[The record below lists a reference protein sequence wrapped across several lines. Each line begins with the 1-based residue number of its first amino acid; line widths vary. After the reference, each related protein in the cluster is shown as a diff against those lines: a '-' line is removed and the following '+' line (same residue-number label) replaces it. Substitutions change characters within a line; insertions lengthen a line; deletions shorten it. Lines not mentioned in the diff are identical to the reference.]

1 MFKSIFI
8 FPDTDINYLIPIEDL
23 VYEKD
28 ELGRPKN
35 AQPVDQFDAQDFMM
49 AENGF
54 KRNDVS
60 ALMKAE
66 SDDLKNMIA
75 SRMVELKASTPDLS
89 GLSDSEICDLVVPKY
104 VNSAS
109 AFRDWAASKE
119 KSGFAKSVQV
129 YIDANKEKFEKPSD
143 TINFEPGDNPKTE

>member
-1 MFKSIFI
+1 MFKSIFK
-8 FPDTDINYLIPIEDL
+8 FPDTDINYLIPIEEL

-66 SDDLKNMIA
+66 SDDLRNMIA
-75 SRMVELKASTPDLS
+75 SRMVELKASTPNFE
-89 GLSDSEICDLVVPKY
+89 GLSDSEICDLTIPKY

-109 AFRDWAASKE
+109 AFRDWAASKD
-119 KSGFAKSVQV
+119 KSGFARSVQA
-129 YIDANKEKFEKPSD
+129 YIDANKERFEKSD
-143 TINFEPGDNPKTE
+143 NQIDFKDTEVPKSE

>member
-1 MFKSIFI
+1 MFKSIFV
-8 FPDTDINYLIPIEDL
+8 FPDTDINYLIPIEEL
-23 VYEKD
+23 VYDKD

-66 SDDLKNMIA
+66 SDDLKN
-75 SRMVELKASTPDLS
+75 
-89 GLSDSEICDLVVPKY
+89 
-104 VNSAS
+104 
-109 AFRDWAASKE
+109 
-119 KSGFAKSVQV
+119 
-129 YIDANKEKFEKPSD
+129 
-143 TINFEPGDNPKTE
+143 

>member
-1 MFKSIFI
+1 MFKSIFV
-8 FPDTDINYLIPIEDL
+8 FPDTDINYLIPIDDL

-75 SRMVELKASTPDLS
+75 SRMVELKSSTPDFE

-119 KSGFAKSVQV
+119 KSGFAKSVQA
-129 YIDANKEKFEKPSD
+129 YIDANKEKFEKSSD
-143 TINFEPGDNPKTE
+143 TINFEPSDNPKTE